1 MTIPVPVPQDAST
14 ADHVAVLIVVIADH
28 SPRSDVTPSRLV
40 PRGAPVLAATA
51 VIVGLP
57 SPAAA
62 VMFTL
67 AAAVI
72 GPWISGSTD
81 PAQPAV
87 TENVVHDVHHES

>member
-1 MTIPVPVPQDAST
+1 MLVKLKQRFASWW
-14 ADHVAVLIVVIADH
+14 ASSIALVVF
-28 SPRSDVTPSRLV
+28 
-40 PRGAPVLAATA
+40 
-51 VIVGLP
+51 
-57 SPAAA
+57 A